1 MMKEMVCNS
10 PQAQILRSAFGK
22 KQLDFTHH
30 PNLKQYVVK
39 SLGEM
44 YQLDDS

>member
-10 PQAQILRSAFGK
+10 PQAQTLRSAFGK
-22 KQLDFTHH
+22 KKLNCTH
-30 PNLKQYVVK
+30 PNLKQYVLK

-44 YQLDDS
+44 YRLDDS

>member
-22 KQLDFTHH
+22 KKLNCTNNPD
-30 PNLKQYVVK
+30 LKQYVVK

-44 YQLDDS
+44 YRLDDS